1 VSGVIRRLWRFI
13 ATLFAVVV
21 ILAAVLVGLLRLAL
35 VQLPEYRS
43 EIEARAGRA
52 LGWPLEI
59 GTMDARLGL
68 RGPELR
74 FADARVLTQERDRT
88 LVRAATG
95 AMRFDLLALLRGQ
108 LRPGEVTLAGVALR
122 IERDVDGQWR
132 LLGEDGPV
140 LASGDAALADGPGL
154 PQLDTL
160 PEGRLRLEGVELE
173 FEDLRRSLGP
183 WLFVVDDLSL
193 SLDGRELALAATG
206 QLPPA
211 LGAEVALSLVLT
223 GQDERGWPSEWT
235 AGMTLG
241 ALELAGLGTATGHA
255 GLQSAAGTLEGSLY
269 AAADGGGLARVAG
282 ELGGRNL
289 QLPRPLAMPGE
300 DSDGQAPGLPYQRLG
315 TSFEWIR
322 AATGWHLKLA
332 DLEVR
337 QGARRWTSASVAV
350 TLEQDETVR
359 RLEGRADRLELDE
372 LAAVA
377 PWLPGRAR
385 ALVEQLA
392 PTGTVR
398 ELELHLD
405 LPHEAGRLPNAF
417 LAAKFER
424 VSVQAIARWPAIEN
438 LSGRLSGDTW
448 QGSGEIAALGTRVTF
463 PTLFRQPIEVAAGAA
478 QVEWQRDE
486 AGVRV
491 RFSRVTLENDD
502 ALVEASLTVRVP
514 GGGASPEL
522 QMEAR
527 VERAGIAAIGRYLPV
542 ERISPKVVAWLDR
555 ALRAGAINDAR
566 VEFDG
571 PTRAFPFRGGEGRF
585 TAGLTIAGGELEFD
599 PGWPLATDLEASV
612 RFENAGLR
620 AEVSTARALG
630 ISAEQLRVAIP
641 DLREGQLR
649 LQGRTRG
656 SLTALRRF
664 ALAADDLEAI
674 LGAGLAPAT
683 VSGGRALA
691 DIDLELPLLSVKN
704 FRARIGLEIL
714 DGEISYGFLGEP
726 LHNLDAFIDIDN
738 TRVTSRRA
746 SATLAG
752 WPLTGVVSV
761 TDSGAVRFDVGG
773 RLDSDAL
780 ARVLRLPLEEF
791 MSGTAALE
799 GSLRFPA
806 PGSEDVLEAEVSSN
820 LEGVT
825 VMLPEPLRK
834 RPDESQLIV
843 VRARFPERQITDS
856 EFEWEHALRVSARV
870 DHSGPA
876 PVLLAVP
883 GALPGNPVGLVISG
897 AVQELDLGQWLAFKF
912 PRQKDTGGVEDWLA
926 GGRLLVGE
934 LTAPLVRVEDLLLDL
949 RRGANRWH
957 LGLSGDRVEGQLE
970 LPFTMFG
977 DDPLVARLSRL
988 WVGAADDEPG
998 DDVAEDASPVF
1009 VSPSRVPPLDI
1020 EIDDFRFGG
1029 VRLGSVTARVL
1040 HEGDGIDL
1048 VGLEAL
1054 GNGFIIQAEGRSRL
1068 GPGIDESRLNL
1079 RMRSDNVGATQEFMG
1094 FRRSMDSPDG
1104 LFEAEVSWT
1113 DGLRSDWLSAIEGT
1127 GKIAIRNGT
1136 LVGVEPGAGRV
1147 FGLLSIQALPRR
1159 LALDFKDVFGEGTRF
1174 DRVTGDFRFE
1184 GGSAYTENLLMQGP
1198 AADIVVVGRT
1208 GLVARDYDQTA
1219 VIAADLGRAFP
1230 VAGTVV
1236 AGPAVGAALF
1246 LLSEVLRKPFQTHI
1260 TYRMT
1265 GSWDDP
1271 VIEKV
1276 AAGSLSP
1283 QQAAP
1288 TDEEPD

>member
-43 EIEARAGRA
+43 EIEARAGQA
-52 LGWPLEI
+52 LGWPLAI
-59 GTMDARLGL
+59 GAMDARLGL

-74 FADARVLTQERDRT
+74 FADARVLTQGRDRT
-88 LVRAATG
+88 LVRATTG
-95 AMRFDLLALLRGQ
+95 AMRFDLLALVRGQ

-140 LASGDAALADGPGL
+140 LASGNARLGDGTGL

-160 PEGRLRLEGVELE
+160 PAGRLRLEGVELE
-173 FEDLRRSLGP
+173 FEDLRRGLGP

-206 QLPPA
+206 QLPPD

-223 GQDERGWPSEWT
+223 GQDERGWPSVWT
-235 AGMTLG
+235 AGMTVG
-241 ALELAGLGTATGHA
+241 ALDLAGLRAATGRA
-255 GLQSAAGTLEGSLY
+255 ELQSAEGTLEGSLY
-269 AAADGGGLARVAG
+269 AAADGGGLARAAG
-282 ELGGRNL
+282 ELVGRNL
-289 QLPRPLAMPGE
+289 RLPRPPDAVEEESE
-300 DSDGQAPGLPYQRLG
+300 DQAQGLSYQRIG
-315 TSFEWIR
+315 ASFEWTR
-322 AATGWHLKLA
+322 AATGWQLQLA
-332 DLEVR
+332 DVEVR
-337 QGARRWTSASVAV
+337 QAERRWSSASVTVA
-350 TLEQDETVR
+350 LEQDETVR
-359 RLEGRADRLELDE
+359 RLEGHADRIELDE
-372 LAAVA
+372 LATVA
-377 PWLPGRAR
+377 PWLPGQAR
-385 ALVEQLA
+385 AFVEQLA

-398 ELELHLD
+398 DLELHLD
-405 LPHEAGRLPNAF
+405 LPHEPGRLPEAF
-417 LAAKFER
+417 VGAQFER
-424 VSVQAIARWPAIEN
+424 VSVQAIGLWPAIEN
-438 LSGRLSGDTW
+438 LSGRFSGDTW
-448 QGSGEIAALGTRVTF
+448 KGSGELAALGTRVTF
-463 PTLFRQPIEVAAGAA
+463 PTRFRQPIEVAAGSAH
-478 QVEWQRDE
+478 VEWHRDE
-486 AGVRV
+486 AGVHL
-491 RFSRVTLENDD
+491 RFPQVTLENDD

-527 VERAGIAAIGRYLPV
+527 VERAGIAAAGRYLPV
-542 ERISPKVVAWLDR
+542 EHMSPNIVAWLDR
-555 ALRAGAINDAR
+555 ALRAGAIESAR
-566 VEFDG
+566 VEIDG

-585 TAGLTIAGGELEFD
+585 TAGFTIAGGELEYD
-599 PGWPLATDLEASV
+599 PGWPLATDLEANV
-612 RFENAGLR
+612 RFENAGLW
-620 AEVSTARALG
+620 AEVSAARSLG
-630 ISAEQLRVAIP
+630 ISAEQIRVAIP

-649 LQGRTRG
+649 LQGRARG
-656 SLTALRRF
+656 SLAAMRRF
-664 ALAADDLEAI
+664 ALAADNLEAI
-674 LGAGLAPAT
+674 LGPGLAPAT
-683 VSGGRALA
+683 VSSGRAAA
-691 DIDLELPLLSVKN
+691 DIDLELPLRSVKD

-714 DGEISYGFLGEP
+714 DGEISYGVLGEP
-726 LHNLDAFIDIDN
+726 VRDLDAFIDIDN
-738 TRVTSRRA
+738 THVTSRRA

-773 RLDSDAL
+773 QLDADAL

-791 MSGTAALE
+791 MTGTAELE
-799 GSLRFPA
+799 GLLRFPT
-806 PGSEDVLEAEVSSN
+806 PGSEDVLEFEISSS
-820 LEGVT
+820 LEGVA
-825 VMLPEPLRK
+825 VSLPEPLRK
-834 RPDESQLIV
+834 RAEESHTII
-843 VRARFPERQITDS
+843 VRARFPERQVTDS
-856 EFEWEHALRVSARV
+856 EFEWEGTLRVAARV
-870 DHSGPA
+870 DHSGPE
-876 PVLLAVP
+876 PLLLAVP
-883 GALPGNPVGLVISG
+883 GALPGNPAGLVVSG
-897 AVQELDLGQWLAFKF
+897 AVQELDLGKWLAFKF
-912 PRQKDTGGVEDWLA
+912 PGERGTGGVEDWLA

-934 LTAPLVRVEDLLLDL
+934 LTAPLVRFEDLLLDL

-977 DDPLVARLSRL
+977 DDPLVATLSRL
-988 WVGAADDEPG
+988 WIGAADEPE
-998 DDVAEDASPVF
+998 DDGAEDESPVF
-1009 VSPSRVPPLDI
+1009 VSPSKVPPLDV
-1020 EIDDFRFGG
+1020 EIDDFRFGEM
-1029 VRLGSVTARVL
+1029 RLGSVTARVL

-1068 GPGIDESRLNL
+1068 GPGVDESRLSL
-1079 RMRSDNVGATQEFMG
+1079 RLRSDNVGAAQEFMG
-1094 FRRSMDSPDG
+1094 FRRSMDSRDG
-1104 LFEAEVSWT
+1104 LFEAEVTWT

-1127 GKIAIRNGT
+1127 GKIVIRNGT

-1174 DRVTGDFRFE
+1174 DRITGDFHFE

-1198 AADIVVVGRT
+1198 AADMVVVGRT

-1246 LLSEVLRKPFQTHI
+1246 LLSEVLRKPFQTQI

-1276 AAGSLSP
+1276 AAGSLPPSQP
-1283 QQAAP
+1283 AP
-1288 TDEEPD
+1288 PDEEPD